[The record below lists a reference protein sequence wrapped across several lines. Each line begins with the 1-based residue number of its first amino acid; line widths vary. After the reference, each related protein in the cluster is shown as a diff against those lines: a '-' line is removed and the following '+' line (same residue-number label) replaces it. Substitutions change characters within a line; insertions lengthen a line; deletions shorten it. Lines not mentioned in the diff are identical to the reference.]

1 MARAISYFIFSSN
14 GSYLRW
20 DDDTKIGFLIRQYEM
35 SITGGGGV
43 DRLYA
48 GAGTKVDAGGL
59 FASAGTD
66 ELYFSGNSSDYT
78 QTISAGG
85 VYTFTGVAG
94 GSHANEVVSF
104 SMNSNGDKLVFANG
118 HITVKSSDYLSVAGN
133 YSAILASSLTVANQP
148 DPTIG
153 AQPGNKPSKVFVYD
167 AGGVNIPQ
175 LPIVGGSVGI
185 HSGTFG
191 GVEMSGGGGP
201 DKFYVRK
208 GTNADAIGLFAS
220 AGEDTLYLTGRFGDY
235 TQTKSVGGVYTFT
248 RNFTDA
254 ADVSLTEVVNF
265 SMNSSGDQLV
275 FADGGVTLRLADY
288 LTGGSYANITSQQ
301 LDRAITTPGLSAPTP
316 ALSLASDTGRSASD
330 GLTNNSTINV
340 TGLVTGGTWQYQ
352 VDSSGWQTGTGAN
365 FIASTGAHS
374 YSVRQSDLDGLT
386 SNVTTAVT
394 YTLDTTAPVAPSL
407 QLAVDTG
414 QPGVSATTSDGI
426 TSNPTVNV
434 SGLESGASW
443 EWNIGFN
450 DPSLS
455 AADLSTT
462 TTWLTQQGFLGSKTG
477 SGSSFL
483 LPNIQDR
490 MYGDPT
496 INWGN
501 GGIVSP
507 QTAYYNPGVPLSI
520 TIRQTDGAGN
530 VGAES
535 GPVVLRY
542 DKVAPVDAYF
552 TNDSDGSFVKVKS
565 LNTSEWENGL
575 RAQYQIQ
582 AQNPDGST
590 PVTNPNNWVD
600 ILADSLDLRIAGSGA
615 WDFAL
620 HTVDRAGNIS
630 GEVHYGYTVTLPTP

>member
-48 GAGTKVDAGGL
+48 GAGTKVDAGAL

-118 HITVKSSDYLSVAGN
+118 HITVKSSDYLSVGGS
-133 YSAILASSLTVANQP
+133 YSAISAGSLTIVPQT
-148 DPTIG
+148 DPASG
-153 AQPGNKPSKVFVYD
+153 AQPGNKPSKVFVFD

-185 HSGTFG
+185 HSGTVG

-201 DKFYVRK
+201 DRFYVRK
-208 GTNADAIGLFAS
+208 GTNADAIGLFSS
-220 AGEDTLYLTGRFGDY
+220 AGVDTLYLTGRFGDY

-254 ADVSLTEVVNF
+254 ADASLTEVVNF

-288 LTGGSYANITSQQ
+288 LTGGNYSDITLGQ
-301 LDRAITTPGLSAPTP
+301 LNPSITTPGLSAPTP
-316 ALSLASDTGRSASD
+316 AISLASDTGRSGSD
-330 GLTNNSTINV
+330 GLTNNATINV

-352 VDSSGWQTGTGAN
+352 VDAGGWQTGTGAS

-374 YSVRQSDLDGLT
+374 YSVRQTDIAGL
-386 SNVTTAVT
+386 SSRESAIAT

-455 AADLSTT
+455 AANLATV
-462 TTWLTQQGFLGSKTG
+462 TTWLTQKGLVGWKIG
-477 SGSSFL
+477 YGSSFL
-483 LPNIQDR
+483 VPNIQDLL
-490 MYGDPT
+490 YSDLSGGALAPGGSDP
-496 INWGN
+496 ISRNALG
-501 GGIVSP
+501 P
-507 QTAYYNPGVPLSI
+507 YYQPGLPVSI
-520 TIRQTDGAGN
+520 TIRQTDAAGN
-530 VGAES
+530 VGDES
-535 GPVVLRY
+535 SAVVFRY
-542 DKVAPVDAYF
+542 DKVAGHISIPNLFDNNV
-552 TNDSDGSFVKVKS
+552 VKTISIEDNSIWQWKT
-565 LNTSEWENGL
+565 LP
-575 RAQYQIQ
+575 A
-582 AQNPDGST
+582 NPDGTHPDDPGLTGWATGSG
-590 PVTNPNNWVD
+590 N
-600 ILADSLDLRIAGSGA
+600 SLDVSKIGSG
-615 WDFAL
+615 DFMVYFREIDL
-620 HTVDRAGNIS
+620 AGNIDP
-630 GEVHYGYTVTLPTP
+630 GYIGLGVSVMP

>member
-1 MARAISYFIFSSN
+1 MARAISYFVFSSN

-20 DDDTKIGFLIRQYEM
+20 DDDTKINFLIRQYEM
-35 SITGGGGV
+35 SITGGGGI

-48 GAGTKVDAGGL
+48 GAGTKVDAGAL

-66 ELYFSGNSSDYT
+66 ELYFSGNFNDYT

-85 VYTFTGVAG
+85 VYTFTGLSG

-118 HITVKSSDYLSVAGN
+118 HVTVRSSDYLPVSGS
-133 YSAILASSLTVANQP
+133 YSAISAGSLTITPQT
-148 DPTIG
+148 DPAIG
-153 AQPGNKPSKVFVYD
+153 AQPGDKPAKVFVFD

-175 LPIVGGSVGI
+175 LPIVDESIAV
-185 HSGTFG
+185 
-191 GVEMSGGGGP
+191 SGGGGA

-220 AGEDTLYLTGRFGDY
+220 AGQDVLYLTGRFNDY
-235 TQTKSVGGVYTFT
+235 TQTKSAGGVYTFT

-288 LTGGSYANITSQQ
+288 LSGGNYSDITLGQ
-301 LDRAITTPGLSAPTP
+301 LNPAITTPGLLAPTP
-316 ALSLASDTGRSASD
+316 SLSLASDTGRSASD

-352 VDSSGWQTGTGAN
+352 VDSSAWATGTGSS
-365 FIASTGAHS
+365 FIAREGAHS
-374 YSVRQSDLDGLT
+374 YLIKQSDPDGLT
-386 SNVTTAVT
+386 SNVSTAVI

-443 EWNIGFN
+443 MWNIAFS
-450 DPSLS
+450 DSSLS
-455 AADLSTT
+455 AANLATV
-462 TTWLTQQGFLGSKTG
+462 TTWLTQKGLVGWKIG
-477 SGSSFL
+477 YGSSFL
-483 LPNIQDR
+483 VPNIQDLL
-490 MYGDPT
+490 YSDLSGGALAPGGSDP
-496 INWGN
+496 ISRNALG
-501 GGIVSP
+501 P
-507 QTAYYNPGVPLSI
+507 YYQPGLPVSI
-520 TIRQTDGAGN
+520 TIRQTDAAGN
-530 VGAES
+530 VGDES
-535 GPVVLRY
+535 GARVFQL
-542 DKVAPVDAYF
+542 DNVAPGGAV
-552 TNDSDGSFVKVKS
+552 GSPTADNNYQYPT
-565 LNTSEWENGL
+565 LINGDIL
-575 RAQYQIQ
+575 QIQ
-582 AQNPDGST
+582 M
-590 PVTNPNNWVD
+590 
-600 ILADSLDLRIAGSGA
+600 ILGISG
-615 WDFAL
+615 D
-620 HTVDRAGNIS
+620 HTVPTPDPNGYVTQSSTLVTLLLGNWWVISRLVDLAGNTDPLAVASDQILK
-630 GEVHYGYTVTLPTP
+630 T

>member
-1 MARAISYFIFSSN
+1 MARAISYFVFSSN

-20 DDDTKIGFLIRQYEM
+20 DDDTKINFLIRQYEM

-48 GAGTKVDAGGL
+48 GAGTKVDAGAL

-66 ELYFSGNSSDYT
+66 ELYLSGNFSDYT

-118 HITVKSSDYLSVAGN
+118 HITVKSSDYLPVSGS
-133 YSAILASSLTVANQP
+133 YSAISAGSLTIVPQT
-148 DPTIG
+148 DPAIG
-153 AQPGNKPSKVFVYD
+153 AQPGDKPAKVFVFD

-175 LPIVGGSVGI
+175 LPIVDESINV
-185 HSGTFG
+185 
-191 GVEMSGGGGP
+191 SGGGGA

-220 AGEDTLYLTGRFGDY
+220 AGQDVLYLTGRFNDY
-235 TQTKSVGGVYTFT
+235 TQTKSAGGVYTFT

-254 ADVSLTEVVNF
+254 ADASLTEVVNV

-288 LTGGSYANITSQQ
+288 LTGGSYANITDGQ
-301 LDRAITTPGLSAPTP
+301 LNRGITTPGLLAPTP

-352 VDSSGWQTGTGAN
+352 VDSSAWATGTGSS

-374 YSVRQSDLDGLT
+374 YSVRQSDPDGLT
-386 SNVTTAVT
+386 SPVSTAVI
-394 YTLDTTAPVAPSL
+394 YTLDTTAPVAPTIS
-407 QLAVDTG
+407 LAVDTG
-414 QPGVSATTSDGI
+414 QPGVVATLSDGI

-443 EWNIGFN
+443 EYQLAFS
-450 DPSLS
+450 DSSLS
-455 AADLSTT
+455 AADLATA
-462 TTWLTQQGFLGSKTG
+462 TTWLTQQGLVGWKIGSGNTFNLLDFQTAISNGWDNGTLAPDGSDPVSMVLGSYYRAG
-477 SGSSFL
+477 
-483 LPNIQDR
+483 LP
-490 MYGDPT
+490 
-496 INWGN
+496 
-501 GGIVSP
+501 VS
-507 QTAYYNPGVPLSI
+507 V
-520 TIRQTDGAGN
+520 TIRQTDAAGN
-530 VGAES
+530 VGEVS

-542 DKVAPVDAYF
+542 DKVAPGEVPILDIFGSNLEKQIGTFESGAILQ
-552 TNDSDGSFVKVKS
+552 TQKDDGP
-565 LNTSEWENGL
+565 W
-575 RAQYQIQ
+575 
-582 AQNPDGST
+582 
-590 PVTNPNNWVD
+590 VTNVGSVWNINSAGTHRARLVD
-600 ILADSLDLRIAGSGA
+600 L
-615 WDFAL
+615 
-620 HTVDRAGNIS
+620 AGNAGGVSTYEI
-630 GEVHYGYTVTLPTP
+630 EATPPVLP

>member
-1 MARAISYFIFSSN
+1 MARAISYFVFSSN

-20 DDDTKIGFLIRQYEM
+20 DDDTKINFLIRQYEM
-35 SITGGGGV
+35 SITGGGGI
-43 DRLYA
+43 DRLYV

-59 FASAGTD
+59 FASANTD
-66 ELYFSGNSSDYT
+66 ELYLSGSFSDYT

-85 VYTFTGVAG
+85 VYTFTGAVG

-118 HITVKSSDYLSVAGN
+118 HITVRSSDYLPVSGS
-133 YSAILASSLTVANQP
+133 YSAISAGSLTITPQT
-148 DPTIG
+148 DPAIG
-153 AQPGNKPSKVFVYD
+153 AQPGDKPSKVFVFD

-175 LPIVGGSVGI
+175 LPIVDESINV
-185 HSGTFG
+185 
-191 GVEMSGGGGP
+191 SGGGGA

-220 AGEDTLYLTGRFGDY
+220 AGQDVLYLTGRFNDY
-235 TQTKSVGGVYTFT
+235 TQTKNAGGVYTFT

-254 ADVSLTEVVNF
+254 ADASLTEVVNF

-288 LTGGSYANITSQQ
+288 LSGGSYADITVGQ
-301 LDRAITTPGLSAPTP
+301 LNRAITTPGLLAPTP
-316 ALSLASDTGRSASD
+316 AISLASDTGRSASD
-330 GLTNNSTINV
+330 GLTNNATINV

-352 VDSSGWQTGTGAN
+352 VDSSGWQTGTGVS

-374 YSVRQSDLDGLT
+374 YSVKQSDPDGLT
-386 SNVTTAVT
+386 SNVSTAVI

-414 QPGVSATTSDGI
+414 QPGVPATLSDGI
-426 TSNPTVNV
+426 TNNPTVNV
-434 SGLESGASW
+434 GGLESGGSW
-443 EWNIGFN
+443 MWNIGFN

-455 AADLSTT
+455 AANLTT
-462 TTWLTQQGFLGSKTG
+462 VTTWLTQQGFLGSKTG

-490 MYGDPT
+490 MLNDPT

-501 GGIVSP
+501 GGIPESP

-520 TIRQTDGAGN
+520 TIRQTDAAGN
-530 VGAES
+530 VGEVS

-542 DKVAPVDAYF
+542 DHVAPGEV
-552 TNDSDGSFVKVKS
+552 
-565 LNTSEWENGL
+565 
-575 RAQYQIQ
+575 
-582 AQNPDGST
+582 P
-590 PVTNPNNWVD
+590 
-600 ILADSLDLRIAGSGA
+600 ILSPLGSGLQKQIETFESGA
-615 WDFAL
+615 ILQTQKNDGPWQTNVGSVWDIGSIGTHRARL
-620 HTVDRAGNIS
+620 VDLPGNT
-630 GEVHYGYTVTLPTP
+630 GGVTTYEVVATPPVLP

>member
-1 MARAISYFIFSSN
+1 MARAISYFVFSSN

-20 DDDTKIGFLIRQYEM
+20 DDDTKINFLIRQYEM
-35 SITGGGGV
+35 SITGGGGI

-48 GAGTKVDAGGL
+48 GAGTKVDAGAL

-66 ELYFSGNSSDYT
+66 ELYLSGNFSDYT

-85 VYTFTGVAG
+85 VYTFTGVVG
-94 GSHANEVVSF
+94 GSHAGEVVSF

-118 HITVKSSDYLSVAGN
+118 HITVRSSDYLPVSGS
-133 YSAILASSLTVANQP
+133 YSAISAGSLTITPQT
-148 DPTIG
+148 DPAIG
-153 AQPGNKPSKVFVYD
+153 AQPGDKPAKVFVFD

-175 LPIVGGSVGI
+175 LPIVDESIAV
-185 HSGTFG
+185 
-191 GVEMSGGGGP
+191 SGGGGV

-208 GTNADAIGLFAS
+208 GTNADAIGLFSS
-220 AGEDTLYLTGRFGDY
+220 AGVDTLYLTGRFGDY
-235 TQTKSVGGVYTFT
+235 TQTKSAGGVYTFT

-254 ADVSLTEVVNF
+254 ADASLTEVVNF
-265 SMNSSGDQLV
+265 SMNSSGDRLV

-288 LTGGSYANITSQQ
+288 LTGGSYANITDGQ
-301 LDRAITTPGLSAPTP
+301 LNRAITTPGLVAPTP

-374 YSVRQSDLDGLT
+374 YSVRQSDPDGLT
-386 SNVTTAVT
+386 STISTAVI

-443 EWNIGFN
+443 EWNIAFN

-455 AADLSTT
+455 AANLATA
-462 TTWLTQQGFLGSKTG
+462 TTWLTQQGLVGWKIGSGNTFNLLDFQGSIRTGWNNGTLAPDGVSDPVSMVLGS
-477 SGSSFL
+477 
-483 LPNIQDR
+483 
-490 MYGDPT
+490 
-496 INWGN
+496 
-501 GGIVSP
+501 
-507 QTAYYNPGVPLSI
+507 YYKPGLPLSI
-520 TIRQTDGAGN
+520 TIRQTDAAGN
-530 VGAES
+530 VGEVS

-542 DKVAPVDAYF
+542 DKVAPGGAVGHPTADNNYQYP
-552 TNDSDGSFVKVKS
+552 TLV
-565 LNTSEWENGL
+565 NGDIL
-575 RAQYQIQ
+575 QIQ
-582 AQNPDGST
+582 MIPG
-590 PVTNPNNWVD
+590 
-600 ILADSLDLRIAGSGA
+600 ISG
-615 WDFAL
+615 D
-620 HTVDRAGNIS
+620 HTVPTPDPNGYVTQSSTLVTLLLGNWWVISRLVDLAGNTDPLAVASDQILK
-630 GEVHYGYTVTLPTP
+630 T

>member
-1 MARAISYFIFSSN
+1 
-14 GSYLRW
+14 
-20 DDDTKIGFLIRQYEM
+20 M

-455 AADLSTT
+455 AADLATA
-462 TTWLTQQGFLGSKTG
+462 TTWLTQQGLVGWKIGSGNTFNLLDFQTAISNGWDNGTLAPDGSDPVSMVLGSYYRAG
-477 SGSSFL
+477 
-483 LPNIQDR
+483 LP
-490 MYGDPT
+490 
-496 INWGN
+496 
-501 GGIVSP
+501 VS
-507 QTAYYNPGVPLSI
+507 V
-520 TIRQTDGAGN
+520 TIRQTDAAGN

-535 GPVVLRY
+535 SPVVLRY
-542 DKVAPVDAYF
+542 DRVAPITPNFTNAFDSNHDKTLVAIESGAIWRYQILPDTLNAEGLRPVPTPIPDQFITGTGNNFDIYTMGNGTHWVQVITVDA
-552 TNDSDGSFVKVKS
+552 
-565 LNTSEWENGL
+565 
-575 RAQYQIQ
+575 
-582 AQNPDGST
+582 
-590 PVTNPNNWVD
+590 
-600 ILADSLDLRIAGSGA
+600 
-615 WDFAL
+615 
-620 HTVDRAGNIS
+620 AGNIS
-630 GEVHYGYTVTLPTP
+630 GILSVNYTVALPVMP